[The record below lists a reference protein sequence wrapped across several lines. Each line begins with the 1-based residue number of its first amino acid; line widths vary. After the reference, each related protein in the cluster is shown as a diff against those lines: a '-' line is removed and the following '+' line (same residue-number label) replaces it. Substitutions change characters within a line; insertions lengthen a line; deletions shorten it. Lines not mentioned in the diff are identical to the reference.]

1 MSKNTKAAV
10 PGSYELGT
18 VGIGGWQV
26 RLFMRRHIN
35 FAL

>member
-18 VGIGGWQV
+18 VDIGGWQV
-26 RLFMRRHIN
+26 RLFYETS
-35 FAL
+35 